1 VGGGGGAPAEK
12 YFLSLPL
19 SRATHRHVVPLLR
32 IAFNRLSDGSANNM
46 ISDYSPLSPLATQ
59 VGLACVIVQVTFT
72 LIFGLLPAG
81 PWTGLRAFSAHKVVT
96 LPAMILLT
104 YLGVRDW
111 FFLNENKHAV
121 DTAYDRIFGMSNPSD
136 VPLAYGIGA
145 MLLWDIPISILSP
158 PMRDPFM
165 LVHHVAMFL
174 VAYTM
179 SGGFCADRN
188 MIGYY
193 YAPFYFGVIEF
204 SSIPLTYVN
213 VFHPKVVHYHE
224 WTVKEQSSD
233 MLESLRLLVIKVNAF
248 ARVSFAASFLALR
261 GVYFPYVSFAMT
273 LPDLIVA
280 YRNPPPGVPM
290 WTGYFL
296 ISSIALFSCLQ
307 AYWGVL
313 VAKQVLRTIRSREVK
328 IHDA

>member
-1 VGGGGGAPAEK
+1 
-12 YFLSLPL
+12 
-19 SRATHRHVVPLLR
+19 
-32 IAFNRLSDGSANNM
+32 M
-46 ISDYSPLSPLATQ
+46 ISDYSPLSPLATN
-59 VGLACVIVQVTFT
+59 VGLACVIVQVIFT
-72 LIFGLLPAG
+72 LLFDERAKIIPAG
-81 PWTGLRAFSAHKVVT
+81 PWSSLRAFTAHKVVT

-104 YLGVRDW
+104 YCGVRDW
-111 FFLNENKHAV
+111 FFLDVDKYAV
-121 DTAYDRIFGMSNPSD
+121 VTPYDRIFGMSNPND
-136 VPLAYGIGA
+136 IPLAYGIGA
-145 MLLWDIPISILSP
+145 MLMWDIPISILSP
-158 PMRDPFM
+158 PMRDPLMF
-165 LVHHVAMFL
+165 VHHVAMFF

-179 SGGFCADRN
+179 SGGFCEGGN

-224 WTVKEQSSD
+224 WTMREQSNEG
-233 MLESLRLLVIKVNAF
+233 LESLRRLVIKTNAF

-261 GVYFPYVSFAMT
+261 GIYFPYVSFAMT
-273 LPDLIVA
+273 LPDLIAA
-280 YRNPPPGVPM
+280 YRSPPPGVPM
-290 WTGYFL
+290 WTGYVL

-313 VAKQVLRTIRSREVK
+313 VARQVLKTIRSKEIK

>member
-1 VGGGGGAPAEK
+1 
-12 YFLSLPL
+12 
-19 SRATHRHVVPLLR
+19 
-32 IAFNRLSDGSANNM
+32 M
-46 ISDYSPLSPLATQ
+46 ISEHSPLSPLATQ
-59 VGLACVIVQVTFT
+59 VGLVCVIVQVTFT
-72 LIFGLLPAG
+72 LIFGLLPVG
-81 PWTGLRAFSAHKVVT
+81 PWTRLRAFSAHKVVT

-111 FFLNENKHAV
+111 FFLDDGKYVV

-136 VPLAYGIGA
+136 LPLAYGIGA
-145 MLLWDIPISILSP
+145 MLLWDTPVSILSP
-158 PMRDPFM
+158 PMWDPFM

-179 SGGFCADRN
+179 SGGFCAGGN

-213 VFHPKVVHYHE
+213 VFHPKIKYYHE
-224 WTVKEQSSD
+224 WTLEEQRNKR
-233 MLESLRLLVIKVNAF
+233 LESFRRLVIKANAF

-261 GVYFPYVSFAMT
+261 GMYFPYVSFAMT

-280 YRNPPPGVPM
+280 YRTPPPGVPL

-296 ISSIALFSCLQ
+296 IGSIALFSCLQ

-313 VAKQVLRTIRSREVK
+313 VAKQVLRTIRSGKVK

>member
-1 VGGGGGAPAEK
+1 
-12 YFLSLPL
+12 
-19 SRATHRHVVPLLR
+19 
-32 IAFNRLSDGSANNM
+32 M
-46 ISDYSPLSPLATQ
+46 ISDYSPLSPLATHI
-59 VGLACVIVQVTFT
+59 GLACVIVQVTFT
-72 LIFGLLPAG
+72 LLAKILPKG
-81 PWTGLRAFSAHKVVT
+81 PWTHLPAFTAHKVVT

-104 YLGVRDW
+104 YIGAKDW
-111 FFLNENKHAV
+111 FFV
-121 DTAYDRIFGMSNPSD
+121 DRNPIVTAIDRIFVLSNPD
-136 VPLAYGIGA
+136 DFPLAYGIGA
-145 MLLWDIPISILSP
+145 MLMWDIPVSVLSP

-165 LVHHVAMFL
+165 LAHHVGMFF

-179 SGGFCADRN
+179 SGGFCRDGN

-224 WTVKEQSSD
+224 WSTREHSDGRMASLQRLVKKTNG
-233 MLESLRLLVIKVNAF
+233 M

-261 GVYFPYVSFAMT
+261 GLYFPYVSFRFC
-273 LPDLIVA
+273 LPDLIAA
-280 YRNPPPGVPM
+280 YKDPPDGVPM

-296 ISSIALFSCLQ
+296 MSSIALFSCLQ
-307 AYWGVL
+307 FYWGVL
-313 VAKQVLRTIRSREVK
+313 VAKQVVKTIRIKEVK